1 MADED
6 AAALGARDDGVDSS
20 VAQHL
25 QIGSGQHH
33 VAALARA
40 ATQEGRSRAARGE
53 TVVQG
58 EQIRG
63 DLTRHRRTITGRRIE
78 GRGRLCNRALGIH
91 AEVCALGVG
100 RGDQRLLFGH
110 GGVGRLE
117 PLHDLEFGVFEVAL
131 ATSERRDLALQTLRL
146 FGVARG
152 GESARVTCGARVD
165 HGDVGLDAR
174 HLCAQIVTGAQACRE
189 LPRQLLASCE
199 QLLHARGLRRIL
211 AGVVGL
217 ADTGIEKGHLDEAVL
232 IGGAGIHASQPT
244 VAHRR
249 RNGRALAF
257 NDRSNGGKVHSMS
270 VLRTKSVE
278 QSIADTEEPE
288 YRLKKSLS
296 ALDLTVFGIGVV
308 IGAGIFTLTGRAAH
322 EVAGPAIVVS
332 FVVAAIAC
340 ALAALCY
347 AEFAS
352 TVPVSGSAYTFS
364 YSSLGELFAWI
375 IGWDLILEMFLGASV
390 VAQGWSAYLGTLMEQ
405 LGMPIP
411 AEIGYGGT
419 VDLMAI
425 LLVLVLGGLMS
436 FGIKESLRVNL
447 VLVAVKLFIVLFVIV
462 AGVLFIDPANW
473 VPFVPEAA
481 PRESASGLSQPLLQ
495 FLSGIE
501 PTAFGVGGIFA
512 GAALVFFAYI
522 GFDVVATTAEETRN
536 PQRDMPIG
544 IIASLAICTVLYCA
558 VAFVV
563 TGMVPYQDLDPAAA
577 LANAFAFHG
586 QAWMATLISAGA
598 VAGLTTV
605 VLTLLIGATRIIFAM
620 SRDALLPIGL
630 AKVHPRFRT
639 PWLISLVVTVI
650 VAVVAGFTP
659 IGLLEEMVNIGTLS
673 AFVMVSIGVIVLR
686 RRRPDLPRTFRVP
699 FNPWLPGL
707 SAAICVYLML
717 NLTVETWLRFLIWL
731 AVGFV
736 IYFAY
741 SQKRSRIGQ
750 PGYIDPSLPHVVAHR
765 REGEDETT

>member
-1 MADED
+1 
-6 AAALGARDDGVDSS
+6 
-20 VAQHL
+20 
-25 QIGSGQHH
+25 
-33 VAALARA
+33 
-40 ATQEGRSRAARGE
+40 
-53 TVVQG
+53 
-58 EQIRG
+58 
-63 DLTRHRRTITGRRIE
+63 
-78 GRGRLCNRALGIH
+78 
-91 AEVCALGVG
+91 
-100 RGDQRLLFGH
+100 
-110 GGVGRLE
+110 
-117 PLHDLEFGVFEVAL
+117 
-131 ATSERRDLALQTLRL
+131 
-146 FGVARG
+146 
-152 GESARVTCGARVD
+152 
-165 HGDVGLDAR
+165 
-174 HLCAQIVTGAQACRE
+174 
-189 LPRQLLASCE
+189 
-199 QLLHARGLRRIL
+199 
-211 AGVVGL
+211 
-217 ADTGIEKGHLDEAVL
+217 
-232 IGGAGIHASQPT
+232 
-244 VAHRR
+244 
-249 RNGRALAF
+249 
-257 NDRSNGGKVHSMS
+257 MS

-278 QSIADTEEPE
+278 QSIADTDEPE

-296 ALDLTVFGIGVV
+296 ALDLTVFGVGVV

-390 VAQGWSAYLGTLMEQ
+390 VAQGWSAYLGTLMAQ
-405 LGMPIP
+405 LGAPIP
-411 AEIGYGGT
+411 AAIGYGGT

-425 LLVLVLGGLMS
+425 LLVLVLGGLMT

-447 VLVAVKLFIVLFVIV
+447 VLVAVKIFIVLFVII
-462 AGVLFIDPANW
+462 AGLLFVNPANW
-473 VPFVPEAA
+473 SPFVPEAA
-481 PRESASGLSQPLLQ
+481 PREAASGLSQPLLQ

-501 PTAFGVGGIFA
+501 PMAFGIGGIFA
-512 GAALVFFAYI
+512 GAAVVFFAYI

-563 TGMVPYQDLDPAAA
+563 TGMVPYEDLDPAAA

-620 SRDALLPIGL
+620 SRDGLLPIRL

-639 PWLISLVVTVI
+639 PWVISILVTIV

-673 AFVMVSIGVIVLR
+673 AFVLVAVGVIVLR
-686 RRRPDLPRTFRVP
+686 RRRPDLPRSFRVP
-699 FNPWLPGL
+699 LNPWLPAL
-707 SAAICVYLML
+707 SAILSLYLML

-731 AVGFV
+731 VLGFV

-741 SQKRSRIGQ
+741 AQRHSRIGQ
-750 PGYIDPSLPHVVAHR
+750 PGYTDFALPHVVSHARDDSDHDPR
-765 REGEDETT
+765 R